1 MHRQTA
7 FKLLYDIL
15 YITINRKN
23 EQIKAHNR
31 LKYVQIKKYKKYIYI
46 FLHYIRMEPTSQ
58 NNGINAIKEAR
69 KIFNEVRSNLSR
81 EETNRIRKKLYKK
94 EDDYNF
100 LKKKE
105 QEGSLTNIQKNELR
119 NVERYLKNIGMHLQ
133 NFKKYLKELERYQ
146 YGLDHLF
153 NEEEDYITEPLT
165 SNNSIN
171 ARKLFNEV
179 RSNLSREETN
189 EIR

>member
-1 MHRQTA
+1 
-7 FKLLYDIL
+7 
-15 YITINRKN
+15 
-23 EQIKAHNR
+23 
-31 LKYVQIKKYKKYIYI
+31 
-46 FLHYIRMEPTSQ
+46 MESTSQ

-69 KIFNEVRSNLSR
+69 KLFNEVRSNLSR

-119 NVERYLKNIGMHLQ
+119 NVERYLKNIGMHLK
-133 NFKKYLKELERYQ
+133 NFKKYLKKLERYQ

-153 NEEEDYITEPLT
+153 NEEEEDYIT

-179 RSNLSREETN
+179 KSNLSREETN
-189 EIR
+189 EIRKKIS

>member
-1 MHRQTA
+1 M
-7 FKLLYDIL
+7 
-15 YITINRKN
+15 
-23 EQIKAHNR
+23 R
-31 LKYVQIKKYKKYIYI
+31 LEVI
-46 FLHYIRMEPTSQ
+46 FL
-58 NNGINAIKEAR
+58 
-69 KIFNEVRSNLSR
+69 V
-81 EETNRIRKKLYKK
+81 KKQTELEKNYRK

-119 NVERYLKNIGMHLQ
+119 NVNRYLKNIGTHFKS
-133 NFKKYLKELERYQ
+133 FKKYLKKLERYQ

-171 ARKLFNEV
+171 VRKLFNEV
-179 RSNLSREETN
+179 KSIFLVKK
-189 EIR
+189 

>member
-1 MHRQTA
+1 
-7 FKLLYDIL
+7 
-15 YITINRKN
+15 
-23 EQIKAHNR
+23 
-31 LKYVQIKKYKKYIYI
+31 
-46 FLHYIRMEPTSQ
+46 MEPTSQ

>member
-1 MHRQTA
+1 
-7 FKLLYDIL
+7 
-15 YITINRKN
+15 
-23 EQIKAHNR
+23 
-31 LKYVQIKKYKKYIYI
+31 
-46 FLHYIRMEPTSQ
+46 METTSQ

-69 KIFNEVRSNLSR
+69 KFFNEVRSNLSG

>member
-1 MHRQTA
+1 MYNHSAYTQ
-7 FKLLYDIL
+7 IS
-15 YITINRKN
+15 TI
-23 EQIKAHNR
+23 
-31 LKYVQIKKYKKYIYI
+31 I
-46 FLHYIRMEPTSQ
+46 FFSHYIRMEPTSQ
-58 NNGINAIKEAR
+58 NKGINAIKEAR
-69 KIFNEVRSNLSR
+69 KLFNEVRSNLSR
-81 EETNRIRKKLYKK
+81 EERNRIRKKLYKK

-119 NVERYLKNIGMHLQ
+119 NVERYLKNIGVHLK
-133 NFKKYLKELERYQ
+133 NFKKYLKKLERYQ

-153 NEEEDYITEPLT
+153 NEEEEDYIT

-179 RSNLSREETN
+179 KSNLSREKN
-189 EIR
+189 K

>member
-1 MHRQTA
+1 
-7 FKLLYDIL
+7 
-15 YITINRKN
+15 
-23 EQIKAHNR
+23 
-31 LKYVQIKKYKKYIYI
+31 
-46 FLHYIRMEPTSQ
+46 MEPTSQ
-58 NNGINAIKEAR
+58 SNSINAIKDIR
-69 KIFNEVRSNLSR
+69 KLFNELRNNLSR

-94 EDDYNF
+94 EADYNF

-105 QEGSLTNIQKNELR
+105 QEGSLTNIQKNELG